1 MITILRLT
9 TGEEI
14 IGEIENDLLTNNE
27 YYNILNPMLIVS
39 SKEDYGGAMKLRDY
53 FLLSDEELLS
63 LPAKQVVVEYAPTY
77 TMQEYYKKASYYQ
90 RTYTKIIV
98 DEQIRVATTELDSMI
113 SLENTQAKSLT
124 DVLMKTTKSRLQ

>member
-14 IGEIENDLLTNNE
+14 IGEIENELLTKNE

-39 SKEDYGGAMKLRDY
+39 SREDDGGAMKLRDY
-53 FLLSDEELLS
+53 FLLSDEEVLS
-63 LPAKQVVVEYAPTY
+63 LPARQVLAEYTPTY

-90 RTYTKIIV
+90 RNYIKILV
-98 DEQIRVATTELDSMI
+98 DEQIRVATTELDNMI
-113 SLENTQAKSLT
+113 SQENTYAKSLT

>member
-1 MITILRLT
+1 MIIILRLT
-9 TGEEI
+9 SGEEI
-14 IGEIENDLLTNNE
+14 IGEIENDLLTKNE

-63 LPAKQVVVEYAPTY
+63 LPAKQVVVEYTPTY